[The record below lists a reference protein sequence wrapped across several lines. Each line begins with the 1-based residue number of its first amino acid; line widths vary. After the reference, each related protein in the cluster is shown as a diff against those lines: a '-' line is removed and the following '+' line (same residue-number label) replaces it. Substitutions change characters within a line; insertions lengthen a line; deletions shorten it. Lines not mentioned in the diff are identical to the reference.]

1 MARRAAVA
9 RKIVLFIQSSFCFLY
24 LQAACT
30 CLLLPRSTHSVQ
42 NQNAKVFNILMIFNK
57 LVTRV
62 FRRGICGRGQKDS
75 NLRAFYGLWFSRP
88 AHSSALPCPLA
99 TSGGIIRSPGASI
112 LLWKCWYRRGVM
124 SLSGAGCP

>member
-1 MARRAAVA
+1 MATSATMVARR
-9 RKIVLFIQSSFCFLY
+9 ITLFIQSSFCFVC

-42 NQNAKVFNILMIFNK
+42 NQNAKVFNILMVFNK
-57 LVTRV
+57 LVT
-62 FRRGICGRGQKDS
+62 RGICGRGQKDS

-99 TSGGIIRSPGASI
+99 TSGVIIRSPGASI
-112 LLWKCWYRRGVM
+112 LLWKCWYRRSV
-124 SLSGAGCP
+124 LWLLGAG

>member
-1 MARRAAVA
+1 MATRATTVA
-9 RKIVLFIQSSFCFLY
+9 RKIILFIHSSFVFLY

-42 NQNAKVFNILMIFNK
+42 NQNAKVFNILMVFNK
-57 LVTRV
+57 LVT
-62 FRRGICGRGQKDS
+62 RGICGRGQKDS

-124 SLSGAGCP
+124 SLLGAR